1 MITLSKITQTQKD
14 NTECSLTCLD
24 PCLVHA
30 YVCGMHAC
38 VYLFTCVP
46 VHTEAGGLCQVPP
59 SVAPCCGVFL
69 QCVTMHCWAWCNE
82 KLNGQQLDKRD
93 RQDMMTF
100 FFFILKHKAPLVQE
114 FKC

>member
-1 MITLSKITQTQKD
+1 MHT
-14 NTECSLTCLD
+14 
-24 PCLVHA
+24 

-46 VHTEAGGLCQVPP
+46 VHMEARGLCQVPP
-59 SVAPCCGVFL
+59 SVAPCCGVFV
-69 QCVTMHCWAWCNE
+69 QCVKVYRCAWCDE
-82 KLNGQQLDKRD
+82 KLNCQQLDRRD
-93 RQDMMTF
+93 RQDMMT